1 MIVLSDTHAPPP
13 RRKRK
18 QIFDDYAG
26 EDSTLKQREHGY
38 RWLRNSLRIWL
49 LRCAEALASRPV
61 PPTSVW

>member
-26 EDSTLKQREHGY
+26 EYSTLKQREHGY
-38 RWLRNSLRIWL
+38 RWVEKFIKNLAVALRRSF
-49 LRCAEALASRPV
+49 SK
-61 PPTSVW
+61 